1 MSAPWTSPRTGI
13 TPDANIRSQ
22 GGCLAL
28 FGLPFLGFGL
38 FFLLMLAGEF
48 LSGKKN
54 LTGLL
59 VAIPFVSIFAL
70 VGGTMVYFGVRV
82 LMGKN
87 NPNAPRLRRTE
98 PGARVDS
105 WPFFQRFKNPKRGPR
120 GATLL
125 PLTTSVGVGLIVMI
139 FVCLFW
145 NGVVSALAFAI
156 LSKPDQAPLPAKI
169 FVGVFGFLGL
179 LIIFAVI
186 HRITQLIVTGGSA
199 VEIASEPLFPGGQTK
214 LHLYTQRALTITEVS
229 VSVRCQQHATYRRGK
244 HSHTD
249 RSTSHERQI
258 YSAKNINT
266 QAMRS
271 FAEVALEIPA
281 DAFVTLRTSSH
292 GIRWEVVVK
301 INVPGKPDI
310 EDAFTFRVA
319 PGAAR

>member
-13 TPDANIRSQ
+13 TPDASIRSQ

-28 FGLPFLGFGL
+28 FGLPFLGFGI
-38 FFLLMLAGEF
+38 FFLLMLLQEAM
-48 LSGKKN
+48 SGKKSF
-54 LTGLL
+54 TGAL
-59 VAIPFVSIFAL
+59 VALPFVSIFAL

-82 LMGKN
+82 LIGKH
-87 NPNAPRLRRTE
+87 NPNVPRLRRTE

-125 PLTTSVGVGLIVMI
+125 PLTTSVAAGLVIMIVACVI
-139 FVCLFW
+139 W
-145 NGVVSALAFAI
+145 NGVVSALAFAM

-169 FVGVFGFLGL
+169 FIGVFGFFGL
-179 LIIFAVI
+179 LFIYLVI
-186 HRITQLIVTGGSA
+186 HRIAQLIVTGGAA
-199 VEIASEPLFPGGQTK
+199 VEIASEPLFPGAQTK
-214 LHLYTQRALTITEVS
+214 LHLYTQRALPITEVS

-258 YSAKNINT
+258 YSVKNINT

-271 FAEVALEIPA
+271 FAEVTLEIPA
-281 DAFVTLRTSSH
+281 DAFVTLHTGSH